1 VQRLLQLYA
10 VHGRLLKVK
19 RSRLVTLSAVSA
31 AVAVV
36 CFVAAVYLRYVAVV
50 AGVIAAVAVSIPLLI
65 SRRNWLFSLLTYA
78 VSVTLGVVLGTSNI
92 AYVAIIATY
101 AMPLCLFK
109 CFAEG
114 AKGTDENEPKH
125 IKPLVKWLVYYVIC
139 EVALSVTALLTWA
152 LMGELFTQ
160 LTAETYVV
168 VLIVVAFNVA
178 VPLLDLLFNGAIV
191 LTKKAIAKSGILR

>member
-1 VQRLLQLYA
+1 
-10 VHGRLLKVK
+10 VK

-50 AGVIAAVAVSIPLLI
+50 VGVIAAVAVSIPLLI

-78 VSVTLGVVLGTSNI
+78 VSVTLGMVLGTANI

-114 AKGTDENEPKH
+114 KNGDEEIKP

-139 EVALSVTALLTWA
+139 EVALGVTALVTWA

-168 VLIVVAFNVA
+168 VLIVAAFNVA
-178 VPLLDLLFNGAIV
+178 VPLLDVLFNGAIV
-191 LTKKAIAKSGILR
+191 LTRKAIAKSGILR